1 MTLKINPN
9 ELASIEIHQGLNA
22 KIQSYAWERY
32 GKSLVYDPVAKD
44 SEDWVTFET
53 LINDLLSRANAGL
66 EKKIDR
72 KNSSLYRLLDGI
84 NPSFV
89 LDEALKDAAYLDEY
103 CSVDNGKCKIC
114 GDSLI
119 SKEFGEI
126 DWSEVRVHVVAN
138 HLADVVF
145 DAIETY
151 FGKKGVIE

>member
-84 NPSFV
+84 NPGGSCTHR
-89 LDEALKDAAYLDEY
+89 DH
-103 CSVDNGKCKIC
+103 DNLRAHDIKEGCGK
-114 GDSLI
+114 
-119 SKEFGEI
+119 
-126 DWSEVRVHVVAN
+126 R
-138 HLADVVF
+138 
-145 DAIETY
+145 
-151 FGKKGVIE
+151 KGRS